1 MYRNL
6 EAEMTRQGI
15 TRKNIATIL
24 NVRYG
29 TVVEKLNGKYEFKL
43 NEAFTI
49 KKEIFPNLDFEYLFQ
64 KEEDETKRFNQ
75 EKENLS

>member
-15 TRKNIATIL
+15 TRKNLATVL
-24 NVRYG
+24 NLRYG

-43 NEAFTI
+43 NEAFII
-49 KKEIFPNLDFEYLFQ
+49 KKKIFPNLDFEYLFQ
-64 KEEDETKRFNQ
+64 KEEDEAKQLNFKRRLGN
-75 EKENLS
+75 